1 MKILYLGTA
10 AAEGWPGLFCSCPI
24 CTHAREH
31 GGRNLRTR
39 TQALLDGEILL
50 DFPPDTYC
58 HAVRHGLNLG
68 KIHTLLVSHSHM
80 DHWFPTDLIHRH
92 EHFGHGAEG
101 VLDVYG
107 NSAVEKAFYDHILN
121 DRFKP
126 HPIDDVVHF
135 HRTHGGD
142 HIRTDGGWE
151 ITAVPADHDKRE
163 ECLVYICK
171 KDGKTVFYGHDTGAN
186 LSPQAWELLAAEQ
199 FDLVSL
205 DATMGQ
211 KTIGGY
217 HMGLPDIEPF
227 LAKMEALGCVDGH
240 TVRVINH
247 FSHNGEMTQEQ
258 LEAWGAARGIL
269 AAYDGMEVEF

>member
-1 MKILYLGTA
+1 MKLLYMGTA
-10 AAEGWPGLFCSCPI
+10 AAEGWPALFCSCPI
-24 CTHAREH
+24 CAHARAN

-58 HAVRHGLNLG
+58 HALRHGLDLG
-68 KIHTLLVSHSHM
+68 KIQTLLVTHSHM

-92 EHFGHGAEG
+92 EHFGRGTVG

-107 NSAVEKAFYDHILN
+107 NSAVEKAFYEHILI

-126 HPIDDVVHF
+126 HPIDDVVRF
-135 HRTHGGD
+135 HNTHGGD
-142 HIRTDGGWE
+142 RIRAAGGWD
-151 ITAVPADHDKRE
+151 IIAVPADHDKRE
-163 ECLVYICK
+163 ESLVYICK

-186 LSPQAWELLAAEQ
+186 LSEEAWALLAAER

-217 HMGLPDIEPF
+217 HMGLPDIAPF
-227 LAKMEALGCVDGH
+227 LAKMEALGCVDSH

-247 FSHNGEMTQEQ
+247 FSHNGSMTQED
-258 LEAWGAARGIL
+258 LERWGAERGIL
-269 AAYDGMEVEF
+269 AAYDGMEVTF